1 MHYSFTLYDVYYF
14 KIKKKTKKQLDWTA
28 LSGILEG
35 LYLTLDKD
43 ETISNVVYFRLL
55 INSTI
60 SMILNEPAT
69 DISLGLLNTSN
80 IFSTASAAATATS
93 KVDFNFQI
101 PIVFSKSLIKLVGR
115 YINSLKD
122 QSALEQLFGGSN
134 TSIGP
139 NVPSGLSYMIN
150 FVLPLL
156 IWSASDRRESPKLN
170 AIDISYVLTIILNAL
185 KPPSKLAATLL
196 LSAPKQHNLSTA
208 FEQTTLGSPSTCSY
222 NKSAK
227 QLKDI
232 LMQSTFLGSKLILL
246 LNFSLLIFLKVK

>member
-1 MHYSFTLYDVYYF
+1 M
-14 KIKKKTKKQLDWTA
+14 
-28 LSGILEG
+28 SGILEG

-43 ETISNVVYFRLL
+43 ETISNVVYFKLL

-60 SMILNEPAT
+60 SLILNEPAN
-69 DISLGLLNTSN
+69 DISLGLLNSSN
-80 IFSTASAAATATS
+80 IFSTVSSAAAATS
-93 KVDFNFQI
+93 TPKMDFNFQI

-122 QSALEQLFGGSN
+122 QSALEQLFGGTN
-134 TSIGP
+134 TSTGP
-139 NVPSGLSYMIN
+139 SVPSGLSYMTN

-156 IWSASDRRESPKLN
+156 IWSASDRKESPKLN
-170 AIDISYVLTIILNAL
+170 STDISFVLTIILNAL

-196 LSAPKQHNLSTA
+196 LTAPKQHNLSTA
-208 FEQTTLGSPSTCSY
+208 FDQSNLGSPSAYSY

-232 LMQSTFLGSKLILL
+232 LTQSTFLGIWV
-246 LNFSLLIFLKVK
+246 LIFVYFASKINFDFLL

>member
-1 MHYSFTLYDVYYF
+1 
-14 KIKKKTKKQLDWTA
+14 
-28 LSGILEG
+28 
-35 LYLTLDKD
+35 LTLDKD
-43 ETISNVVYFRLL
+43 ETICNVVYFRLL

-60 SMILNEPAT
+60 SLILNEPAN

-93 KVDFNFQI
+93 KIDFQI

-134 TSIGP
+134 SAAGP

-170 AIDISYVLTIILNAL
+170 ATDISFVLTIILNAL

-208 FEQTTLGSPSTCSY
+208 FEQTTIGSPSSYSY

-232 LMQSTFLGSKLILL
+232 LTQSTFLGSKII
-246 LNFSLLIFLKVK
+246 FSFFLFAI